1 MLQITFFFSFY
12 CNIIVLVIYAW
23 RVYSCWCIGNVM
35 YNTITIWHWTARHIG
50 RSSPL
55 PSPPRRNLKVWVKS
69 AFDEMST
76 LWRRSGDGRDKRGD
90 DGEFSEWKLH
100 FSVAAPLCQL
110 TFHLSTG
117 LPWQHHI
124 CLNTHSRN
132 FHLLQKAEFLDVFN
146 YTNLWDDVWL
156 GDRHVPVK
164 HNHAVSCFSGDII
177 DWVRLCGRHSF
188 GAAH

>member
-1 MLQITFFFSFY
+1 MLRKFILAGALEISCITPLPY
-12 CNIIVLVIYAW
+12 DIEQQ
-23 RVYSCWCIGNVM
+23 
-35 YNTITIWHWTARHIG
+35 G

-55 PSPPRRNLKVWVKS
+55 PSPPRRNLKVWTEVKS

-132 FHLLQKAEFLDVFN
+132 FHLLQKAEFRDVFN
-146 YTNLWDDVWL
+146 YTNM
-156 GDRHVPVK
+156 
-164 HNHAVSCFSGDII
+164 
-177 DWVRLCGRHSF
+177 
-188 GAAH
+188 